1 MKTTHYAVHRRL
13 ATSAIVVALVV
24 LGLYGL
30 WRLPVDYL
38 PNITYPLVK
47 VQIKWQGA
55 TPEEI
60 DTNIADPLERLMS
73 TVDRLDYLES
83 SSIEGMY
90 NLNVYFEYGAN
101 VDIAF
106 QDALAALTRAQ
117 QHLPKDIEAPYVYKA
132 DPSQLPVMQ
141 LTVSSDR
148 WTAVKLRDWADHWL
162 QDRILA
168 VRGVAGAEVVGG
180 LEREIRILLNPA
192 AMEKHQLSL
201 DTVIKHVAAGNVEQT
216 GGRVTVGPKEVI
228 ARTMGEFTTLEDIR
242 TIVVAG
248 EGHRK
253 AYLRDIAEVIDGH
266 EEARL
271 MTRFNGR
278 ESVKISVLK
287 EAEANT
293 VRTAEAV
300 RRLLGELKAELP
312 EGLQLDYV
320 EDQAV
325 YVKQAL
331 AGVRNAA
338 VAAAALLIVVV
349 YLFLGSV
356 RQVVVMII
364 ALPLTLVLNF
374 GLMKLAGFSLNIFS
388 LGGLVV
394 AIGVVLDNSIV
405 VVENISRLRRAH
417 PNQDA
422 SGHAVDAT
430 TEVGPALVAA
440 TLSFLALFVP
450 FLIVPGLTSLLFREL
465 ILVIAGIVVISL
477 AVAVSVT
484 PMITAT
490 LFGGKHQ
497 QRTSGWFEHLFAR
510 FTEIYGRVL
519 EGIIGWR
526 WVVAPVFL
534 LVVAMAFALSGRVG
548 GEFLPLIDDGR
559 IIVKVK
565 MPTGAS
571 VSETDRAL
579 RRIEEQI
586 KGDPLI
592 QSAFTLAG
600 GYVKGLTTYEV
611 ANEGQVDIQLI
622 PKAMR
627 TISTEQ
633 YVARLRKVVGQLQ
646 PPGGKAMVRQM
657 PIKGIHGM
665 QASDIVVQVR
675 GQDMETL
682 ADLASR
688 TSRMISDLG
697 RFQNVLVS
705 MDLSKPEYQVKVD
718 RVKAAELGVQV
729 ADVASSLRSLISG
742 AVATRFRDGAEYYDI
757 RVLVPEERLTC
768 RQDVEN
774 LTLTCAQGDAL
785 RLRDIATVVPASG
798 PVEII
803 RKNQV
808 KQITVEA
815 DIAGG
820 DLAGAVREL
829 RRALDG
835 LERPAGYLFDFGGR
849 AEMMADMKK
858 TVLTVLA
865 FALFFSFIVL
875 TVQFNSLKL
884 PGLILGSV
892 PVCLSGVVFLMLLT
906 HLPLGATVIIGV
918 LVVVAATVND
928 GVLLLTY
935 ARDLEAHK
943 GLTPLRAVVDAAKI
957 RLRPRLMT
965 TVTTM
970 IGFLPLALNLEEG
983 GDMLQP
989 MAVAAIGG
997 LGMEMLVALFL
1008 MPCMYAI
1015 VSKSSTQIVEA
1026 KISATK
1032 VQSLENC

>member
-1 MKTTHYAVHRRL
+1 MKTTENAVRRRL
-13 ATSAIVVALVV
+13 ATSAIVLALVV

-47 VQIKWQGA
+47 IQIKWPGA

-60 DTNIADPLERLMS
+60 DTDIADPVERLMS

-83 SSIEGMY
+83 SSIEGLY
-90 NLNVYFEYGAN
+90 NLNVYFEYGAD
-101 VDIAF
+101 VDVAF

-117 QHLPKDIEAPYVYKA
+117 QQLPKDIEAPYVFKA

-148 WTAVKLRDWADHWL
+148 WSPVELRDWADNWL

-168 VRGVAGAEVVGG
+168 VRGVAGTEVVGG
-180 LEREIRILLNPA
+180 LEREIRILLDPA
-192 AMEKHQLSL
+192 AMEKHRLSL
-201 DTVIKHVAAGNVEQT
+201 DAVIKKVAAENVEQT
-216 GGRVTVGPKEVI
+216 GGRVTVGAKEII
-228 ARTMGEFTTLEDIR
+228 ARTMGEYSNLEDIR
-242 TIVVAG
+242 TVVVAG
-248 EGHRK
+248 EGHQK
-253 AYLRDIAEVIDGH
+253 VYLRDIAEVVDGH

-271 MTRFNGR
+271 ITRFNGR

-300 RRLLGELKAELP
+300 ARLLGDLKAELP
-312 EGLQLDYV
+312 AGLQLDYV

-331 AGVRNAA
+331 TGVRNAA
-338 VAAAALLIVVV
+338 TAAAVLLIIVV

-356 RQVVVMII
+356 RQVVVMVI

-405 VVENISRLRRAH
+405 VVENISRLRRER
-417 PNQDA
+417 PEQDA
-422 SGHAVDAT
+422 ARHAVDAT

-477 AVAVSVT
+477 VVAISVT

-490 LFGGKHQ
+490 LFGGSRKTRQ
-497 QRTSGWFEHLFAR
+497 AGWFERIFDQI
-510 FTEIYGRVL
+510 TNGYGWLLDRM
-519 EGIIGWR
+519 IGLR
-526 WVVAPVFL
+526 WLVVPIFLL
-534 LVVAMAFALSGRVG
+534 LVVGAVVLSGRLG

-559 IIVKVK
+559 IMVKVK

-571 VSETDRAL
+571 VVETDKVL
-579 RRIEEQI
+579 RKIEGQI
-586 KGDPLI
+586 QNDPLI
-592 QSAFTLAG
+592 QSVFTLAG

-611 ANEGQVDIQLI
+611 ANEGEVDIQLV
-622 PKAMR
+622 PKTMR
-627 TISTEQ
+627 DISTED
-633 YVARLRKVVGQLQ
+633 YVASLRKIVAKLQ
-646 PPGGKAMVRQM
+646 PPGGKAMVKQM

-675 GQDMETL
+675 GQDMVTL

-688 TSRMISDLG
+688 TAKTINSLDQ
-697 RFQNVLVS
+697 FQNVFVS
-705 MDLSKPEYQVKVD
+705 MDLTKPEYQVRVD
-718 RVKAAELGVQV
+718 RVKAAELGVSV
-729 ADVASSLRSLISG
+729 SDVATSLRSLITG
-742 AVATRFRDGAEYYDI
+742 AVATRYRDGSEYYDI
-757 RVLVPEERLTC
+757 RLIVPEQRLTS
-768 RQDVEN
+768 RQDIEN
-774 LTLTCAQGDAL
+774 LSLTCAQGDVL
-785 RLRDIATVVPASG
+785 RLRDIATVVPGTG

-803 RKNQV
+803 RENQI

-820 DLAGAVREL
+820 DLAGAVRQL
-829 RRALDG
+829 QSALAG
-835 LERPAGYLFDFGGR
+835 IERPAGYVFDFGGR
-849 AEMMADMKK
+849 AEMMSDMKE
-858 TVLTVLA
+858 TVLAVLA

-892 PVCLSGVVFLMLLT
+892 PVCLAGVVFVMYFT
-906 HLPLGATVIIGV
+906 HIPLGATVIIGV

-935 ARDLEAHK
+935 ARDLQEQNTWAAGK
-943 GLTPLRAVVDAAKI
+943 AVLDAAKI
-957 RLRPRLMT
+957 RLRPRVMT

-1008 MPCMYAI
+1008 MPCMYVFTA
-1015 VSKSSTQIVEA
+1015 KNQSTQRQ
-1026 KISATK
+1026 SA
-1032 VQSLENC
+1032 QQ

>member
-1 MKTTHYAVHRRL
+1 MKITNYAVRRRL
-13 ATSAIVVALVV
+13 ATSAMVVALVV
-24 LGLYGL
+24 LGIYGL
-30 WRLPVDYL
+30 LRLPVNYL
-38 PNITYPLVK
+38 PNITYPLIK
-47 VQIKWQGA
+47 IQIKWAGA

-60 DTNIADPLERLMS
+60 DTNIADPIERLMS

-83 SSIEGMY
+83 SSLEGSY
-90 NLNVYFEYGAN
+90 NLNVSFEYGAN

-106 QDALAALTRAQ
+106 QDVLAALTRAQ
-117 QHLPKDIEAPYVYKA
+117 QQLPKDTEAPWVFKA

-148 WTAVKLRDWADHWL
+148 WSPVELRDWADNWL

-168 VRGVAGAEVVGG
+168 VRGVAGTEVVGG
-180 LEREIRILLNPA
+180 LEREIRILLDPA

-201 DTVIKHVAAGNVEQT
+201 DAVIKRVAAENVEQT
-216 GGRVTVGPKEVI
+216 GGRVTVGPKEII
-228 ARTMGEFTTLEDIR
+228 ARTMGEFTSLEDIR
-242 TIVVAG
+242 RIIVAG

-253 AYLRDIAEVIDGH
+253 VSLRDIAEVVDSH

-271 MTRFNGR
+271 ITRFNGR

-300 RRLLGELKAELP
+300 AGLLEELKAELP
-312 EGLQLDYV
+312 QGLQLDYV
-320 EDQAV
+320 EDQAF

-331 AGVRNAA
+331 TGVRNAA
-338 VAAAALLIVVV
+338 TAAAVLLIIVV
-349 YLFLGSV
+349 YLFLGSI
-356 RQVVVMII
+356 RQVLVMMI

-405 VVENISRLRRAH
+405 VVENISRLRRKN
-417 PNQDA
+417 PGRDA
-422 SGHAVDAT
+422 AEHAMDAT
-430 TEVGPALVAA
+430 TEVGPALVAS

-450 FLIVPGLTSLLFREL
+450 FLFVPGLTSLLFREL
-465 ILVIAGIVVISL
+465 ILVIAGIVIISL
-477 AVAVSVT
+477 AVAMSVT
-484 PMITAT
+484 PMIMAT
-490 LFGGKHQ
+490 LFGGRRQARKTEGFG
-497 QRTSGWFEHLFAR
+497 RLFFRITEGYGWALDR
-510 FTEIYGRVL
+510 MIGR
-519 EGIIGWR
+519 R
-526 WVVAPVFL
+526 W
-534 LVVAMAFALSGRVG
+534 LVVAVFLVVVAGAFVLLGRLG

-559 IIVKVK
+559 IMVKVK

-571 VSETDRAL
+571 VTETDLVL
-579 RRIEEQI
+579 RGVEGRI
-586 KGDPLI
+586 KGDSMI

-611 ANEGQVDIQLI
+611 ANEGEVNIQLV
-622 PKAMR
+622 PKAAR
-627 TISTEQ
+627 DISTEE
-633 YVARLRKVVGQLQ
+633 YVFRLRKVMGKIQ
-646 PPGGKAMVRQM
+646 PPGGKVMVKQM

-665 QASDIVVQVR
+665 QASDIIVQIS

-682 ADLASR
+682 ADLSSR
-688 TSRMISDLG
+688 TARTINGLDH
-697 RFQNVLVS
+697 FQNVFVS
-705 MDLSKPEYQVKVD
+705 MDLSKPEFQVKVD
-718 RVKAAELGVQV
+718 RVKAAELGVSV
-729 ADVASSLRSLISG
+729 ADVASSLRSLITG
-742 AVATRFRDGAEYYDI
+742 AVATRYRDGGNYYDI
-757 RVLVPEERLTC
+757 RLLVPEKHLAA

-774 LTLTCAQGDAL
+774 LTLAGAKGDVL

-815 DIAGG
+815 DITSG
-820 DLAGAVREL
+820 DLAGAVRDL
-829 RRALDG
+829 QAALSG
-835 LERPAGYLFDFGGR
+835 LERPAGYVFDFGGR
-849 AEMMADMKK
+849 AEMMADMKT
-858 TVLTVLA
+858 TVLAVLA

-875 TVQFNSLKL
+875 TVQFNSLTL

-892 PVCLSGVVFLMLLT
+892 PVSLAGAVFSMYLIG
-906 HLPLGATVIIGV
+906 LPLGATVIIGI

-935 ARDLEAHK
+935 AGDLQNQR
-943 GLTPLRAVVDAAKI
+943 GLTAHQAVVEAAGI
-957 RLRPRLMT
+957 RLRPRVMT

-970 IGFLPLALNLEEG
+970 IGFLPLALNLGEG

-997 LGMEMLVALFL
+997 LGMEMAVALFL
-1008 MPCMYAI
+1008 MPCMYVLAARHRFRS
-1015 VSKSSTQIVEA
+1015 VAE
-1026 KISATK
+1026 
-1032 VQSLENC
+1032 

>member
-1 MKTTHYAVHRRL
+1 MKTTDYAVRRRL
-13 ATSAIVVALVV
+13 ATSAIVLALVV

-47 VQIKWQGA
+47 IQIKWPRA

-60 DTNIADPLERLMS
+60 DTDIADPVERLMS

-83 SSIEGMY
+83 SSIEGLY
-90 NLNVYFEYGAN
+90 NLNVYFEYGAD
-101 VDIAF
+101 VDVAF

-117 QHLPKDIEAPYVYKA
+117 QQLPKDIEAPYVFKA

-148 WTAVKLRDWADHWL
+148 WSPVELRDWADNWL

-168 VRGVAGAEVVGG
+168 VRGVAGTEVVGG
-180 LEREIRILLNPA
+180 LEREIRILLDPA
-192 AMEKHQLSL
+192 AMEKHRLSL
-201 DTVIKHVAAGNVEQT
+201 DAVIKKVAAENVEQT
-216 GGRVTVGPKEVI
+216 GGRVTVGTKEII
-228 ARTMGEFTTLEDIR
+228 ARTMGEYSNLEDIR
-242 TIVVAG
+242 TVVVAG
-248 EGHRK
+248 EGHQK
-253 AYLRDIAEVIDGH
+253 VYLRDIAQVIDGH

-293 VRTAEAV
+293 VRTAETVA
-300 RRLLGELKAELP
+300 RLLGDLKAELP
-312 EGLQLDYV
+312 AGLQLDYV

-331 AGVRNAA
+331 TGVRNAA
-338 VAAAALLIVVV
+338 TAAAVLLIIVV
-349 YLFLGSV
+349 YFFLGSV
-356 RQVVVMII
+356 RQVIVMAI

-405 VVENISRLRRAH
+405 VVENISRLRRERPEQEA
-417 PNQDA
+417 A
-422 SGHAVDAT
+422 GHAVDAT

-477 AVAVSVT
+477 VVAISVT

-490 LFGGKHQ
+490 LFGGSRKKRQ
-497 QRTSGWFEHLFAR
+497 AGWFERIFDQITLG
-510 FTEIYGRVL
+510 YGWLLDRA
-519 EGIIGWR
+519 IGLR
-526 WVVAPVFL
+526 WLVVPVFL
-534 LVVAMAFALSGRVG
+534 LLVAGAVALSGRLG

-559 IIVKVK
+559 IMVKVK

-571 VSETDRAL
+571 VVETDKVL
-579 RRIEEQI
+579 RKIEEQI
-586 KGDPLI
+586 QNDPLI
-592 QSAFTLAG
+592 QSVFTLAG

-611 ANEGQVDIQLI
+611 ANEGEVNIQLI

-627 TISTEQ
+627 DISTED
-633 YVARLRKVVGQLQ
+633 YVASLRKIVGKLQ
-646 PPGGKAMVRQM
+646 PPGGKAMVKQM

-682 ADLASR
+682 AELASR
-688 TSRMISDLG
+688 TAKTISSLDQ
-697 RFQNVLVS
+697 FQNVFVS
-705 MDLSKPEYQVKVD
+705 MDLTKPEYQVRVD
-718 RVKAAELGVQV
+718 RVKAAELGVSV
-729 ADVASSLRSLISG
+729 SDVSTSLRSLITG
-742 AVATRFRDGAEYYDI
+742 AVATRYRDGSEYYDI
-757 RVLVPEERLTC
+757 RLIVPEQRLTS
-768 RQDVEN
+768 RQDIEN
-774 LTLTCAQGDAL
+774 LSLTCAQGDVL
-785 RLRDIATVVPASG
+785 RLRDIATVVPGTG

-803 RKNQV
+803 RENQI

-820 DLAGAVREL
+820 DLAGAVNQL
-829 RRALDG
+829 QNALAE
-835 LERPAGYLFDFGGR
+835 LERPAGYVFDFGGR
-849 AEMMADMKK
+849 AEMMSDMKE
-858 TVLTVLA
+858 TVLAVLA

-892 PVCLSGVVFLMLLT
+892 PVCLAGVVFLMYLT
-906 HLPLGATVIIGV
+906 NIPLGATVIIGV

-935 ARDLEAHK
+935 ARELQAQHAC
-943 GLTPLRAVVDAAKI
+943 PPMQAVLDAARI
-957 RLRPRLMT
+957 RLRPRVMT

-1008 MPCMYAI
+1008 MPCMY
-1015 VSKSSTQIVEA
+1015 VVFTSGRGK
-1026 KISATK
+1026 
-1032 VQSLENC
+1032 NRGDC

>member
-1 MKTTHYAVHRRL
+1 MKITQYAVHRRL

-38 PNITYPLVK
+38 PNITYPMVK
-47 VQIKWQGA
+47 VQIKWAGA

-60 DTNIADPLERLMS
+60 DTDIADSLERLMS

-90 NLNVYFEYGAN
+90 NLNVYFEYGAD

-117 QHLPKDIEAPYVYKA
+117 QDLPDDIEAPYVFKA

-148 WTAVKLRDWADHWL
+148 WSPVKLRDWADNWL

-168 VRGVAGAEVVGG
+168 VRGIAGTEVVGG
-180 LEREIRILLNPA
+180 LEREIRILLDPA

-201 DTVIKHVAAGNVEQT
+201 DAVIKRIAAENAEQT
-216 GGRVTVGPKEVI
+216 GGRVTVGPQEII
-228 ARTMGEFTTLEDIR
+228 ARTMGEYSNLEDIR
-242 TIVVAG
+242 TVVVAG
-248 EGHRK
+248 EAHQK
-253 AYLRDIAEVIDGH
+253 VYLRDIAEVIDGH

-271 MTRFNGR
+271 ITRFNGR

-293 VRTAEAV
+293 VQTAEAV
-300 RRLLGELKAELP
+300 VRLLDELKAQLP
-312 EGLQLDYV
+312 QGLQLDYV

-331 AGVRNAA
+331 TGVRNAA
-338 VAAAALLIVVV
+338 TAAAVLLIIVV

-356 RQVVVMII
+356 RQVAVMVI

-374 GLMKLAGFSLNIFS
+374 GLMKLAGFSLNILS

-405 VVENISRLRRAH
+405 VVENISRLRREN
-417 PNQDA
+417 PDQDA
-422 SGHAVDAT
+422 AGHAVDAT

-465 ILVIAGIVVISL
+465 ILVIAGIVIISL
-477 AVAVSVT
+477 AIAVSVT

-490 LFGGKHQ
+490 LFGGSRQAPK
-497 QRTSGWFEHLFAR
+497 SGGFERLFAR
-510 FTEIYGRVL
+510 FTEGYGWVL
-519 EGIIGWR
+519 DRMIGWR
-526 WVVAPVFL
+526 WLVVAVFL
-534 LVVAMAFALSGRVG
+534 LVFAGAVMLSGRLG

-559 IIVKVK
+559 IMVKVK

-571 VSETDRAL
+571 VSETDRVL
-579 RRIEEQI
+579 RRIEAQI

-600 GYVKGLTTYEV
+600 GYVKGLTTYEI
-611 ANEGQVDIQLI
+611 ANEGEVDIQLV
-622 PKAMR
+622 PKAAR
-627 TISTEQ
+627 NISTEE
-633 YVARLRKVVGQLQ
+633 YVARLRKVVGKIQ
-646 PPGGKAMVRQM
+646 PPGGKVMVKQM

-682 ADLASR
+682 ADLSSR
-688 TSRMISDLG
+688 TAQTINGLDH
-697 RFQNVLVS
+697 FQNVFVS
-705 MDLSKPEYQVKVD
+705 MDLSKPEYQIKVD
-718 RVKAAELGVQV
+718 RVKAAELGVSV
-729 ADVASSLRSLISG
+729 ADVASSLRSLITG
-742 AVATRFRDGAEYYDI
+742 AVATRYRDGKDYYDI
-757 RVLVPEERLTC
+757 RLLVPEKQIGA

-774 LTLTCAQGDAL
+774 LALMGAQGDVL

-803 RKNQV
+803 RENQV

-815 DIAGG
+815 DIASG
-820 DLAGAVREL
+820 DLAGAVKEL
-829 RRALDG
+829 QSVLSA
-835 LERPAGYLFDFGGR
+835 LERPAGYMFDFSGR
-849 AEMMADMKK
+849 AGMMADMKD
-858 TVLTVLA
+858 TVLAVLA

-892 PVCLSGVVFLMLLT
+892 PVCLAGVVFLMYLT
-906 HLPLGATVIIGV
+906 RLPLGATVIIGV

-935 ARDLEAHK
+935 ANDLQK
-943 GLTPLRAVVDAAKI
+943 QQGLTSHLSVVNAAKI
-957 RLRPRLMT
+957 RLRPRVMT

-1008 MPCMYAI
+1008 MPCMYVFAARHQAP
-1015 VSKSSTQIVEA
+1015 KNR
-1026 KISATK
+1026 
-1032 VQSLENC
+1032 L

>member
-1 MKTTHYAVHRRL
+1 MKITDYAVRRRL
-13 ATSAIVVALVV
+13 ATSAIVLALVV

-47 VQIKWQGA
+47 IQIKWPGA

-60 DTNIADPLERLMS
+60 DTDIADPVERLMS

-83 SSIEGMY
+83 SSIEGLY
-90 NLNVYFEYGAN
+90 NLNVYFEYGAD

-117 QHLPKDIEAPYVYKA
+117 QQLPKDIEAPYVFKA

-148 WTAVKLRDWADHWL
+148 WSPVELRDWADNWL

-168 VRGVAGAEVVGG
+168 VRGVAGTEVVGG
-180 LEREIRILLNPA
+180 LEREIRILLDPGT
-192 AMEKHQLSL
+192 MEKHRLSL
-201 DTVIKHVAAGNVEQT
+201 DAVIKKVAAENVEQT
-216 GGRVTVGPKEVI
+216 GGRVTVGAKEII
-228 ARTMGEFTTLEDIR
+228 ARTMGEYSNLEDIR
-242 TIVVAG
+242 TVVVAG
-248 EGHRK
+248 EGHQK
-253 AYLRDIAEVIDGH
+253 VYLRDIAEVVDGH

-271 MTRFNGR
+271 ITRFNGR

-300 RRLLGELKAELP
+300 ARLLGDLKAELP
-312 EGLQLDYV
+312 PGLQLDYV

-331 AGVRNAA
+331 TGVRNAA
-338 VAAAALLIVVV
+338 TAAAVLLIVVV

-356 RQVVVMII
+356 RQVVVMVI

-405 VVENISRLRRAH
+405 VVENISRLRRER
-417 PNQDA
+417 PDQDA
-422 SGHAVDAT
+422 AGHAVDAT

-477 AVAVSVT
+477 VVAVSVT

-490 LFGGKHQ
+490 LFGGTRKKRQ
-497 QRTSGWFEHLFAR
+497 AGWFERIFDQI
-510 FTEIYGRVL
+510 TVGYGWLLDRA
-519 EGIIGWR
+519 IGLR
-526 WVVAPVFL
+526 WVVVPVFL
-534 LVVAMAFALSGRVG
+534 LLVAGAVALSGQLG

-559 IIVKVK
+559 IMVKVK

-571 VSETDRAL
+571 VLETDKVL
-579 RRIEEQI
+579 RKIEGQI
-586 KGDPLI
+586 QDDPLI

-611 ANEGQVDIQLI
+611 ANEGEVDIQLV

-627 TISTEQ
+627 DISTED
-633 YVARLRKVVGQLQ
+633 YVTRLRKAVGKLQ
-646 PPGGKAMVRQM
+646 VPGGKAMVKQM
-657 PIKGIHGM
+657 AIKGIHGM

-682 ADLASR
+682 AELASR
-688 TSRMISDLG
+688 TAKTISSLDQ
-697 RFQNVLVS
+697 FQNVFVS
-705 MDLSKPEYQVKVD
+705 MDLTKPEYQVQVD
-718 RVKAAELGVQV
+718 RVKAAELGVSV
-729 ADVASSLRSLISG
+729 SDVATSLRSMITG
-742 AVATRFRDGAEYYDI
+742 AVATRYRDGSEYYDI
-757 RVLVPEERLTC
+757 RLIVPEQRLAS
-768 RQDVEN
+768 RQDIEN
-774 LTLTCAQGDAL
+774 LSLTCAQGDVL
-785 RLRDIATVVPASG
+785 RLRDIATVVPGTG

-803 RKNQV
+803 RKNQI

-815 DIAGG
+815 DISGG
-820 DLAGAVREL
+820 DLAGAVKGL
-829 RRALDG
+829 QNALTE
-835 LERPAGYLFDFGGR
+835 LERPAGYVFEFGGR
-849 AEMMADMKK
+849 AEMMSDMKE
-858 TVLTVLA
+858 TVLAVLA

-892 PVCLSGVVFLMLLT
+892 PVCLAGVVFLMYLT
-906 HLPLGATVIIGV
+906 HIPLGATVIIGV

-935 ARDLEAHK
+935 ARDLQKQNTMKAR
-943 GLTPLRAVVDAAKI
+943 PAVLDAAKI
-957 RLRPRLMT
+957 RLRPRMMT

-997 LGMEMLVALFL
+997 LGMEMLVALIL
-1008 MPCMYAI
+1008 MPCVYVMA
-1015 VSKSSTQIVEA
+1015 SKRHLTSFPES
-1026 KISATK
+1026 
-1032 VQSLENC
+1032 

>member
-1 MKTTHYAVHRRL
+1 MKTTDYAVRRRL
-13 ATSAIVVALVV
+13 ATSAIVLALVV
-24 LGLYGL
+24 LGIYGL

-47 VQIKWQGA
+47 IQIKWPGA

-60 DTNIADPLERLMS
+60 DTDIADPVERLMS

-83 SSIEGMY
+83 SSIEGLY
-90 NLNVYFEYGAN
+90 NLNVYFEYGAD
-101 VDIAF
+101 VDVAF

-117 QHLPKDIEAPYVYKA
+117 QQLPKDIEAPYVFKA

-148 WTAVKLRDWADHWL
+148 WSPVELRDWADNWL

-168 VRGVAGAEVVGG
+168 VRGVAGTEVVGG
-180 LEREIRILLNPA
+180 LEREIRILLDPA
-192 AMEKHQLSL
+192 AMEKHRLSL
-201 DTVIKHVAAGNVEQT
+201 DAVIKKVAAENVEQT
-216 GGRVTVGPKEVI
+216 GGRVTVGAKEII
-228 ARTMGEFTTLEDIR
+228 ARTMGEYSNLEDIR
-242 TIVVAG
+242 TVVVAG
-248 EGHRK
+248 ERHQK
-253 AYLRDIAEVIDGH
+253 VYLRDIAEVVDGH

-271 MTRFNGR
+271 ITRFNGR

-300 RRLLGELKAELP
+300 ARLLGDLKAELP
-312 EGLQLDYV
+312 AGLQLDYV

-331 AGVRNAA
+331 TGVRNAA
-338 VAAAALLIVVV
+338 MAAAVLLIVVV

-356 RQVVVMII
+356 RQVVVMVV
-364 ALPLTLVLNF
+364 ALPLTMVLNF

-405 VVENISRLRRAH
+405 VVENISRLRRER
-417 PNQDA
+417 PEQDA
-422 SGHAVDAT
+422 AGHAVDAT

-477 AVAVSVT
+477 TVAISVT

-490 LFGGKHQ
+490 LFGGSRPIRQ
-497 QRTSGWFEHLFAR
+497 AGWFERIFDR
-510 FTEIYGRVL
+510 ITNGYGWLLDRM
-519 EGIIGWR
+519 IGWR
-526 WVVAPVFL
+526 WLVVPIFLL
-534 LVVAMAFALSGRVG
+534 LVVGAVALSGRIG

-559 IIVKVK
+559 IMVKVK

-571 VSETDRAL
+571 VVETDKVL
-579 RRIEEQI
+579 RKIEGQI
-586 KGDPLI
+586 QNDPLI
-592 QSAFTLAG
+592 QSVFTLAG

-611 ANEGQVDIQLI
+611 ANEGEVDIQLV
-622 PKAMR
+622 PKTMR
-627 TISTEQ
+627 DISTED
-633 YVARLRKVVGQLQ
+633 YVARLRKVVGKIQ
-646 PPGGKAMVRQM
+646 PPGGKVMVKQM

-675 GQDMETL
+675 GQDMVTL

-688 TSRMISDLG
+688 TAKTINSLDQ
-697 RFQNVLVS
+697 FQNVFVS
-705 MDLSKPEYQVKVD
+705 MDLTKPEYQVRVD
-718 RVKAAELGVQV
+718 RVKAAELGVSV
-729 ADVASSLRSLISG
+729 SDVATSLRSLITG
-742 AVATRFRDGAEYYDI
+742 AVATRYRDGSEYYDI
-757 RVLVPEERLTC
+757 RLIVPEQRLTS
-768 RQDVEN
+768 RQDIEN
-774 LTLTCAQGDAL
+774 LSLTCAQGDVL
-785 RLRDIATVVPASG
+785 RLRDIATVVPGTG

-803 RKNQV
+803 RENQI

-820 DLAGAVREL
+820 DLAGAVRQL
-829 RRALDG
+829 QSALAG
-835 LERPAGYLFDFGGR
+835 IERPAGYVFDFGGR
-849 AEMMADMKK
+849 AEMMSDMKE
-858 TVLTVLA
+858 TVLAVLA

-892 PVCLSGVVFLMLLT
+892 PVCLAGVVFVMYFT
-906 HLPLGATVIIGV
+906 HIPLGATVIIGV

-935 ARDLEAHK
+935 ARDLQEQNTWAA
-943 GLTPLRAVVDAAKI
+943 RQAVLDAAKI
-957 RLRPRLMT
+957 RLRPRVMT

-1008 MPCMYAI
+1008 MPCMY
-1015 VSKSSTQIVEA
+1015 VFTVKNQSTQLQ
-1026 KISATK
+1026 SA
-1032 VQSLENC
+1032 QQ

>member
-1 MKTTHYAVHRRL
+1 
-13 ATSAIVVALVV
+13 
-24 LGLYGL
+24 
-30 WRLPVDYL
+30 VDYL

-47 VQIKWQGA
+47 VQIKWAGA

-60 DTNIADPLERLMS
+60 DTDIADPLERLMS

-90 NLNVYFEYGAN
+90 NLNVYFEYGAD

-117 QHLPKDIEAPYVYKA
+117 QDLPDDIEAPYVYKA

-148 WTAVKLRDWADHWL
+148 WSPVKLRDWADNWL

-168 VRGVAGAEVVGG
+168 VRGIAGAEVVGG
-180 LEREIRILLNPA
+180 LEREIRILLDPA

-201 DTVIKHVAAGNVEQT
+201 DAVIKRVAAENVEQT
-216 GGRVTVGPKEVI
+216 GGRVIVGPKEII
-228 ARTMGEFTTLEDIR
+228 ARTMGEYSNLEDIR
-242 TIVVAG
+242 TVVVAG

-253 AYLRDIAEVIDGH
+253 VYLRDIAEVIDGH

-271 MTRFNGR
+271 ITRFNGR

-293 VRTAEAV
+293 VQTAEAV
-300 RRLLGELKAELP
+300 VRLLDELKAELP
-312 EGLQLDYV
+312 QGLQLAYV
-320 EDQAV
+320 EDQAA

-331 AGVRNAA
+331 TGVRNAA
-338 VAAAALLIVVV
+338 TAAAVLLIIVV

-356 RQVVVMII
+356 RQVVVMAI

-374 GLMKLAGFSLNIFS
+374 GLMKLAGFSLNILS

-405 VVENISRLRRAH
+405 VVENISRLRREN
-417 PNQDA
+417 PGQDA
-422 SGHAVDAT
+422 AGHAVDAT

-450 FLIVPGLTSLLFREL
+450 FLLVPGLTSLLFREL
-465 ILVIAGIVVISL
+465 ILVIAGIVSISL

-484 PMITAT
+484 PMIMAT
-490 LFGGKHQ
+490 LFGGSRQTRK
-497 QRTSGWFEHLFAR
+497 SGGFERLFVR
-510 FTEIYGRVL
+510 FTEGYGWVL
-519 EGIIGWR
+519 DRIIGWR
-526 WVVAPVFL
+526 WLVVTVFL
-534 LVVAMAFALSGRVG
+534 LVVAGAVMLSGRLG

-559 IIVKVK
+559 IMVKVK

-571 VSETDRAL
+571 VSETDRVL
-579 RRIEEQI
+579 RRIEERI

-600 GYVKGLTTYEV
+600 GYVKGLTTFEIASEGEV
-611 ANEGQVDIQLI
+611 DLQLV
-622 PKAMR
+622 PKAAR
-627 TISTEQ
+627 DVSTGE
-633 YVARLRKVVGQLQ
+633 YVARLRKVVSKIQ
-646 PPGGKAMVRQM
+646 PPGGKVMVKQM

-665 QASDIVVQVR
+665 QASDIVVQIR

-682 ADLASR
+682 ADLSSR
-688 TSRMISDLG
+688 TARAINGLDH
-697 RFQNVLVS
+697 FQNVFVS
-705 MDLSKPEYQVKVD
+705 MDLSKPEFQIKVD
-718 RVKAAELGVQV
+718 RVKAAELGVSV
-729 ADVASSLRSLISG
+729 ADVASSLRSLITG
-742 AVATRFRDGAEYYDI
+742 AVATRYRDGGNYYDI
-757 RVLVPEERLTC
+757 RLLVPEKQIGT

-774 LTLTCAQGDAL
+774 LSLISAEGVVL

-803 RKNQV
+803 RENQV

-815 DIAGG
+815 DITSG

-829 RRALDG
+829 QSALSE
-835 LERPAGYLFDFGGR
+835 LERPAGYVFDFGGR
-849 AEMMADMKK
+849 AEMMADMKD
-858 TVLTVLA
+858 TVLAVLA

-884 PGLILGSV
+884 PGLILGTV
-892 PVCLSGVVFLMLLT
+892 PVCLSGVVFLMYIT
-906 HLPLGATVIIGV
+906 GLPLGATVIIGV

-935 ARDLEAHK
+935 ANDLQKQH
-943 GLTPLRAVVDAAKI
+943 GLTSHLSVVHAAKI
-957 RLRPRLMT
+957 RLRPRVMT

-997 LGMEMLVALFL
+997 LAMEMPVALFL
-1008 MPCMYAI
+1008 MPCMYVFA
-1015 VSKSSTQIVEA
+1015 A
-1026 KISATK
+1026 GH
-1032 VQSLENC
+1032 QSRP

>member
-1 MKTTHYAVHRRL
+1 MKITQYAVHRRL

-47 VQIKWQGA
+47 VQIKWAGA

-60 DTNIADPLERLMS
+60 DTDIADPLERLMS

-83 SSIEGMY
+83 SSIEGLY
-90 NLNVYFEYGAN
+90 NLNVYFEYGADI
-101 VDIAF
+101 DIAF
-106 QDALAALTRAQ
+106 QDVLAALTRAQ
-117 QHLPKDIEAPYVYKA
+117 QQLPKDIEAPYVFKA

-148 WTAVKLRDWADHWL
+148 WSPVKLRDWADNWL

-168 VRGVAGAEVVGG
+168 VRGIAGTEVVGG
-180 LEREIRILLNPA
+180 LEREIRILLDPA

-201 DTVIKHVAAGNVEQT
+201 DAVIKRVAAENVEQT
-216 GGRVTVGPKEVI
+216 GGRVTVGPKEII
-228 ARTMGEFTTLEDIR
+228 ARTMGEYSNLEDIR
-242 TIVVAG
+242 TVVLAG
-248 EGHRK
+248 EGYQK
-253 AYLRDIAEVIDGH
+253 IYLRDIAEVIDSH

-271 MTRFNGR
+271 ITRFNGR
-278 ESVKISVLK
+278 GSVKISVLK

-293 VRTAEAV
+293 VQTAEAV
-300 RRLLGELKAELP
+300 VRLLDELETELP
-312 EGLQLDYV
+312 QGLQLDYV

-331 AGVRNAA
+331 TGVRNAA
-338 VAAAALLIVVV
+338 TAAAVLLIIVV

-356 RQVVVMII
+356 RQVMVLTI
-364 ALPLTLVLNF
+364 ALPLTLVINF
-374 GLMKLAGFSLNIFS
+374 GLMKLAGFSLNILS

-405 VVENISRLRRAH
+405 VVENISRLRRENPDQA
-417 PNQDA
+417 A
-422 SGHAVDAT
+422 AGHAVDAT

-477 AVAVSVT
+477 VVAVSVT
-484 PMITAT
+484 PMITVT
-490 LFGGKHQ
+490 LFGGSRQARK
-497 QRTSGWFEHLFAR
+497 SAGFERLLAR
-510 FTEIYGRVL
+510 FTEGYGWVL
-519 EGIIGWR
+519 DRMIGWR
-526 WVVAPVFL
+526 WLVVAVFL
-534 LVVAMAFALSGRVG
+534 LVIAGAVMLSGRLG

-559 IIVKVK
+559 IMVKVK

-571 VSETDRAL
+571 VSETDRVL

-611 ANEGQVDIQLI
+611 ANEGQVDIQLV
-622 PKAMR
+622 PKAAR
-627 TISTEQ
+627 DISTEE
-633 YVARLRKVVGQLQ
+633 YVARLRKVVGKIQ
-646 PPGGKAMVRQM
+646 PPGGKVMVKQM
-657 PIKGIHGM
+657 PIKGIPGM
-665 QASDIVVQVR
+665 RASDIVVQVR
-675 GQDMETL
+675 GQDMKTL
-682 ADLASR
+682 ADLSSR
-688 TSRMISDLG
+688 TARMINESG
-697 RFQNVLVS
+697 RFQNVFVS

-718 RVKAAELGVQV
+718 RVKAAELGVSV
-729 ADVASSLRSLISG
+729 ADVASSLRSLITG
-742 AVATRFRDGAEYYDI
+742 AVATRYRDAGNYYDI
-757 RVLVPEERLTC
+757 RLLVPEKQIGA
-768 RQDVEN
+768 RQDVKN
-774 LTLTCAQGDAL
+774 LALIGAQGDAL
-785 RLRDIATVVPASG
+785 RLRDIATVLPASG

-803 RKNQV
+803 RENQV

-815 DIAGG
+815 DITSG

-829 RRALDG
+829 KSALSK
-835 LERPAGYLFDFGGR
+835 LERPAGYVFDFGGS
-849 AEMMADMKK
+849 AEMMADMKD
-858 TVLTVLA
+858 TLLAVFA

-884 PGLILGSV
+884 PGLILGGV
-892 PVCLSGVVFLMLLT
+892 PVSLAGMVFLLYFVG
-906 HLPLGATVIIGV
+906 LPLGATVIIGI

-935 ARDLEAHK
+935 ASDLRDQRDLSSHQ
-943 GLTPLRAVVDAAKI
+943 AVVDAAKI
-957 RLRPRLMT
+957 RLRPRVMT
-965 TVTTM
+965 SVTTM

-997 LGMEMLVALFL
+997 LGMEMLVALIL
-1008 MPCMYAI
+1008 MPSIYVIAEG
-1015 VSKSSTQIVEA
+1015 K
-1026 KISATK
+1026 
-1032 VQSLENC
+1032 QS

>member
-1 MKTTHYAVHRRL
+1 MKVTDYAVRRRL
-13 ATSAIVVALVV
+13 ATSAMVLALVV

-47 VQIKWQGA
+47 IQIKWPGA

-60 DTNIADPLERLMS
+60 DTDIADPVERLMS

-83 SSIEGMY
+83 SSIEGLY
-90 NLNVYFEYGAN
+90 NLNVYFEYGAD
-101 VDIAF
+101 VDVAF

-117 QHLPKDIEAPYVYKA
+117 QQLPKDIEAPYVFKA

-148 WTAVKLRDWADHWL
+148 WNPVELRDWADNWL

-168 VRGVAGAEVVGG
+168 VRGVAGTEVVGG
-180 LEREIRILLNPA
+180 LEREIRILLDPA
-192 AMEKHQLSL
+192 AMEKHRLSL
-201 DTVIKHVAAGNVEQT
+201 DAVIKKVAAENVEQT
-216 GGRVTVGPKEVI
+216 AGRVTVGTKEII
-228 ARTMGEFTTLEDIR
+228 ARTMGEYSNLDDIR
-242 TIVVAG
+242 TVVVAG
-248 EGHRK
+248 EGHQK
-253 AYLRDIAEVIDGH
+253 VYLRDIAQVIDGH

-271 MTRFNGR
+271 ITRFNGR

-300 RRLLGELKAELP
+300 ARLLGDLKAELP
-312 EGLQLDYV
+312 AGLQLDYV

-331 AGVRNAA
+331 TGVRNAA
-338 VAAAALLIVVV
+338 TAAAVLLIIVV

-356 RQVVVMII
+356 RQVIVMAI

-405 VVENISRLRRAH
+405 VVENISRLRRER
-417 PNQDA
+417 PDQDA
-422 SGHAVDAT
+422 AGHAVDAT

-490 LFGGKHQ
+490 LFGGSRQ
-497 QRTSGWFEHLFAR
+497 ARQAGWFERIFDQITLG
-510 FTEIYGRVL
+510 YGWLLDRA
-519 EGIIGWR
+519 IGLR
-526 WVVAPVFL
+526 WVVVPVFL
-534 LVVAMAFALSGRVG
+534 LLVAGAVALSGRLG

-559 IIVKVK
+559 IMVKVK

-571 VSETDRAL
+571 VLETDKVL
-579 RRIEEQI
+579 RKIEGQI
-586 KGDPLI
+586 QDDPLI
-592 QSAFTLAG
+592 LSAFTLAG

-611 ANEGQVDIQLI
+611 ANEGEVDIQLV

-627 TISTEQ
+627 DISTED
-633 YVARLRKVVGQLQ
+633 YVARLRKVVGKLQ
-646 PPGGKAMVRQM
+646 PPGGKAMVKQM

-682 ADLASR
+682 AELASR
-688 TSRMISDLG
+688 TAKTISSLDQ
-697 RFQNVLVS
+697 FQNVFVS
-705 MDLSKPEYQVKVD
+705 MDLTKPEYQVRVD
-718 RVKAAELGVQV
+718 RVKAAELGVSV
-729 ADVASSLRSLISG
+729 SDVSTSLRSLITG
-742 AVATRFRDGAEYYDI
+742 AVATRYRDGSEYYDI
-757 RVLVPEERLTC
+757 RLIVPEQRLTS
-768 RQDVEN
+768 RQDIEN
-774 LTLTCAQGDAL
+774 LSLTCAQGDVL
-785 RLRDIATVVPASG
+785 RLRDIATVVPGTG

-803 RKNQV
+803 RENQI

-820 DLAGAVREL
+820 DLAGAVNQL
-829 RRALDG
+829 QNALTE
-835 LERPAGYLFDFGGR
+835 LERPAGYVFDFGGR
-849 AEMMADMKK
+849 AEMMSDMKE
-858 TVLTVLA
+858 TVLAVLA

-892 PVCLSGVVFLMLLT
+892 PVCLAGVVFLMYLT
-906 HLPLGATVIIGV
+906 HIPLGATVIIGV

-935 ARDLEAHK
+935 ARDLQEQNNREA
-943 GLTPLRAVVDAAKI
+943 RQAVLDAARI
-957 RLRPRLMT
+957 RLRPRIMT

-997 LGMEMLVALFL
+997 LGMEMIVALFL
-1008 MPCMYAI
+1008 MPCMYVMA
-1015 VSKSSTQIVEA
+1015 SKRS
-1026 KISATK
+1026 
-1032 VQSLENC
+1032 

>member
-1 MKTTHYAVHRRL
+1 MKATDYAVRRRL
-13 ATSAIVVALVV
+13 ATSAIVLALVV

-38 PNITYPLVK
+38 PGITYPLVK
-47 VQIKWQGA
+47 IQIKWPGA

-60 DTNIADPLERLMS
+60 DTDIADPVERLMS
-73 TVDRLDYLES
+73 TVDRLDYLDS
-83 SSIEGMY
+83 SSIEGLY
-90 NLNVYFEYGAN
+90 NLNVYFEYGAD

-117 QHLPKDIEAPYVYKA
+117 QQLPKDIEAPYVFKA

-148 WTAVKLRDWADHWL
+148 WSPVELRDWADNWL

-168 VRGVAGAEVVGG
+168 VRGVAGTEVVGG
-180 LEREIRILLNPA
+180 LEREIRILLDPA
-192 AMEKHQLSL
+192 AMEKHRLSL
-201 DTVIKHVAAGNVEQT
+201 DAVIKKVAVENVDQT
-216 GGRVTVGPKEVI
+216 GGRVTVGTKEIIV
-228 ARTMGEFTTLEDIR
+228 RTMGEYSNLEDIR
-242 TIVVAG
+242 TVVVAG
-248 EGHRK
+248 EGHQK
-253 AYLRDIAEVIDGH
+253 VYLRDIAEVVDGH
-266 EEARL
+266 EDARL
-271 MTRFNGR
+271 ITRFNGR

-300 RRLLGELKAELP
+300 ARLLGDLKAELP
-312 EGLQLDYV
+312 AGLQLDYV

-331 AGVRNAA
+331 NGVRNAA
-338 VAAAALLIVVV
+338 TAAAVLLIIVV

-356 RQVVVMII
+356 RQVVVMVI

-405 VVENISRLRRAH
+405 VVENISRLRRERPEQGA
-417 PNQDA
+417 A
-422 SGHAVDAT
+422 GHAVDAT

-465 ILVIAGIVVISL
+465 ILVIAGIVIISL
-477 AVAVSVT
+477 VVAVTVT

-490 LFGGKHQ
+490 LFGGGRKKLRAGRFERMFDQ
-497 QRTSGWFEHLFAR
+497 ITIGYGWLLDWA
-510 FTEIYGRVL
+510 
-519 EGIIGWR
+519 IGLR
-526 WVVAPVFL
+526 WVVVPVFL
-534 LVVAMAFALSGRVG
+534 LLVVGAVALSGRVG

-559 IIVKVK
+559 IMVKVK

-571 VSETDRAL
+571 VLETDKVL
-579 RRIEEQI
+579 RKIEMQI
-586 KGDPLI
+586 QDDPLI
-592 QSAFTLAG
+592 QSTFTLAG
-600 GYVKGLTTYEV
+600 GYVKGLTTYEI
-611 ANEGQVDIQLI
+611 ANEGEVNIQLI

-627 TISTEQ
+627 DVSTED
-633 YVARLRKVVGQLQ
+633 YVARLRKIVGKIQ
-646 PPGGKAMVRQM
+646 PPGGKAMVKQM

-675 GQDMETL
+675 GQDMATL
-682 ADLASR
+682 AELASR
-688 TSRMISDLG
+688 TAKTISSLDQ
-697 RFQNVLVS
+697 FQNVFVS
-705 MDLSKPEYQVKVD
+705 MDLTKPEYQVRID
-718 RVKAAELGVQV
+718 RVKAAELGVSV
-729 ADVASSLRSLISG
+729 SDVATSLRSLITG
-742 AVATRFRDGAEYYDI
+742 AVATRYRDGSEYYDI
-757 RVLVPEERLTC
+757 RLIVPEQRLTS
-768 RQDVEN
+768 RQDIEN
-774 LTLTCAQGDAL
+774 LSLTCAQGDVL
-785 RLRDIATVVPASG
+785 RLRDIATVVPGTG

-803 RKNQV
+803 RENQI
-808 KQITVEA
+808 KQITVES

-820 DLAGAVREL
+820 DLAGAVRQL
-829 RRALDG
+829 QNALTG
-835 LERPAGYLFDFGGR
+835 IERPAGYVFDFGGR
-849 AEMMADMKK
+849 AEMMSEMKE
-858 TVLTVLA
+858 TVLAVLA

-892 PVCLSGVVFLMLLT
+892 PVCLAGVVFLMYFS
-906 HLPLGATVIIGV
+906 HVPLGATVIIGV

-935 ARDLEAHK
+935 AKDLQEQNAWTARK
-943 GLTPLRAVVDAAKI
+943 AVLDAAKI
-957 RLRPRLMT
+957 RLRPRIMT

-970 IGFLPLALNLEEG
+970 IGFIPLALNLEEG

-989 MAVAAIGG
+989 MAMAAIGG
-997 LGMEMLVALFL
+997 LGMEMVVALIL
-1008 MPCMYAI
+1008 MPCMYVI
-1015 VSKSSTQIVEA
+1015 VSKRYIQE
-1026 KISATK
+1026 
-1032 VQSLENC
+1032 Q

>member
-1 MKTTHYAVHRRL
+1 MKITQYAVRRRL

-47 VQIKWQGA
+47 VQIKWAGA

-60 DTNIADPLERLMS
+60 DTDIADPLERLMS

-90 NLNVYFEYGAN
+90 NLNVYFEYGAD

-117 QHLPKDIEAPYVYKA
+117 QQLPKDIEAPYVFKA

-148 WTAVKLRDWADHWL
+148 WSPVKLRDWADNWL

-168 VRGVAGAEVVGG
+168 VRGIAGTEVVGG
-180 LEREIRILLNPA
+180 LEREIRILLDPA

-201 DTVIKHVAAGNVEQT
+201 DEVIKRVAAENVEQT
-216 GGRVTVGPKEVI
+216 GGRVTVGPKEII
-228 ARTMGEFTTLEDIR
+228 ARTMGEYSNLEDIR
-242 TIVVAG
+242 TVVVAG

-253 AYLRDIAEVIDGH
+253 VYLRDIAEVIDGH

-271 MTRFNGR
+271 ITRFNGR

-293 VRTAEAV
+293 VQTAEAV
-300 RRLLGELKAELP
+300 VRLLDELKAELP
-312 EGLQLDYV
+312 QGLQVDYV

-331 AGVRNAA
+331 TGVRNAA
-338 VAAAALLIVVV
+338 TAAAVLLIIVV

-356 RQVVVMII
+356 RQVVVMVI

-374 GLMKLAGFSLNIFS
+374 GLMKLAGFSLNILS

-405 VVENISRLRRAH
+405 VVENISRLRREN
-417 PNQDA
+417 PDQDA
-422 SGHAVDAT
+422 AGDAVDAT

-477 AVAVSVT
+477 VVAVSVT

-490 LFGGKHQ
+490 LFGGSRQARK
-497 QRTSGWFEHLFAR
+497 SGGFERLFAR
-510 FTEIYGRVL
+510 FTEGYGWVL
-519 EGIIGWR
+519 DRMIGWR
-526 WVVAPVFL
+526 WLVVAVFL
-534 LVVAMAFALSGRVG
+534 LVVAGAVILSGRLG

-559 IIVKVK
+559 IMVKVK

-571 VSETDRAL
+571 VSETDRVL

-600 GYVKGLTTYEV
+600 GYVKGLTTYEI
-611 ANEGQVDIQLI
+611 ANEGEVDIQLV
-622 PKAMR
+622 PKAAR
-627 TISTEQ
+627 NVSTDE
-633 YVARLRKVVGQLQ
+633 YVARLRKVVGKIQ
-646 PPGGKAMVRQM
+646 PPGGKVMVKQM

-682 ADLASR
+682 ADLSSQTAR
-688 TSRMISDLG
+688 TINGLDH
-697 RFQNVLVS
+697 FQNVFVS
-705 MDLSKPEYQVKVD
+705 MDLSKPEYQIKVD
-718 RVKAAELGVQV
+718 RVKAAELGVSV
-729 ADVASSLRSLISG
+729 ADVASSLRSLITG
-742 AVATRFRDGAEYYDI
+742 AVATRYRDGGDYYDI
-757 RVLVPEERLTC
+757 RLLVPEKQIGA

-774 LTLTCAQGDAL
+774 LALMGAQGDIL

-803 RKNQV
+803 RENQV

-815 DIAGG
+815 DITSA

-829 RRALDG
+829 QSALSG
-835 LERPAGYLFDFGGR
+835 IERPAGYVFDFSGR
-849 AEMMADMKK
+849 AEMMADMKD
-858 TVLTVLA
+858 TVLAVLA
-865 FALFFSFIVL
+865 FAMFFSFIVL

-892 PVCLSGVVFLMLLT
+892 PVCLAGVVFLMYLT
-906 HLPLGATVIIGV
+906 SLPLGATVIIGV

-935 ARDLEAHK
+935 ANDLQK
-943 GLTPLRAVVDAAKI
+943 QQGLTSHLSVVNAAKI
-957 RLRPRLMT
+957 RLRPRVMT

-1008 MPCMYAI
+1008 MPCMYVMVTSKDEDKTEL
-1015 VSKSSTQIVEA
+1015 VSA
-1026 KISATK
+1026 KPCS
-1032 VQSLENC
+1032 N